1 MYSTD
6 PEVMTRNNVGAAYL
20 QLGEWTEV
28 RHWLESAFARTA
40 QELLAQ
46 VEGRSKPTSLNG
58 RMAPP

>member
-1 MYSTD
+1 
-6 PEVMTRNNVGAAYL
+6 MTRNNVGAAYL